1 MSLIPIISKNSL
13 GGIREKVKFEL
24 KVHGHEIIVGSA
36 VIAISF
42 AIALA
47 VTGDVNDAFA
57 KASRR

>member
-1 MSLIPIISKNSL
+1 MSLTPIIFKNSL
-13 GGIREKVKFEL
+13 GGLGEKLRFGL

-47 VTGDVNDAFA
+47 VTGDFNDAFA